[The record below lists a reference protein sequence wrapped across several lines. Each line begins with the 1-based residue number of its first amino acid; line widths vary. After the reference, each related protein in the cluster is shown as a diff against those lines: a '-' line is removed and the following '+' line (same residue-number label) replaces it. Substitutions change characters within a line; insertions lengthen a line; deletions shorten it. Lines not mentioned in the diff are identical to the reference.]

1 MIKVQSVHPDILYQI
16 WHLVEPL
23 LAKGLERSGGEYT
36 AEHLKVYILQ
46 GMQQLL
52 VSVDEGGSIIGA
64 ASIEFINYPNA
75 RVAFITSIGGRMI
88 ANQEVWDQFT
98 SWCKHNGATM
108 IRGAAFESVA
118 RLWKKAFGVEQRYVI
133 VEKKL

>member
-1 MIKVQSVHPDILYQI
+1 MIQVQSVHPNVLLQVWDQ
-16 WHLVEPL
+16 VEPL
-23 LAKGLERSGGEYT
+23 LTKGLQKCGGEYNS
-36 AEHLKVYILQ
+36 EHLKVYILQ
-46 GMQQLL
+46 GVQHLL
-52 VSVDEGGSIIGA
+52 VSIDENGQIIGA
-64 ASIEFINYPNA
+64 ASIEFINYPNE

-98 SWCKHNGATM
+98 SWCKYNGATM
-108 IRGAAFESVA
+108 VRGAAFESVA

>member
-1 MIKVQSVHPDILYQI
+1 MITVQTVPTHVVHQVWDT
-16 WHLVEPL
+16 VEPL
-23 LAKGLERSGGEYT
+23 LSSGLKKSGGEYDS
-36 AEHLKVYILQ
+36 AHLKVYILQ
-46 GMQQLL
+46 GIQHLL
-52 VSVDEGGSIIGA
+52 VSVNDEGNIIGA

-98 SWCKHNGATM
+98 AWCKHNGASM
-108 IRGAAFESVA
+108 VRGAAFESVA

-133 VEKKL
+133 VEKQL